1 MKRILLKSAL
11 VPASFGSETRK
22 DIIVADGRF
31 VKIAD
36 KATDDDADGAEVV
49 DCSRF
54 AVFPAFYNGH
64 SHAAMSI
71 LRGYADDMPL
81 QKWLQEYIWPF
92 EAKIT
97 ANDIEI
103 AARLAVLEMIKSGT
117 VFFAD
122 MYWHRE
128 HTMKVVE
135 EMGIRASIGVTFAE
149 SLMSPEAIEKNFEFL
164 SKHTG
169 ESDRVSLAVAPHSV
183 YTVGEKL
190 LKRCAEFARS
200 ENYQVHV
207 HLSETKQELDDCEKQ
222 YGCSPVRLLERAG
235 MLDSNLVAAHCVH
248 FSDDDMKAFVGSG
261 ATAVLNPC
269 SNLKLASGIP
279 PIDRLLRAG
288 ANVALGT
295 DGVSSNNNLDMREE
309 MKFAALLAKVCG
321 GAETLPAGD
330 ALKMASVNT
339 ARAYG
344 IDAGEIAEGKL
355 ADCLL
360 VDIANERMVPSHDLV
375 SNWVYAADSSC
386 IDSVICNGKF
396 VMRGRRVDG
405 EDDIKK
411 EAEACAKRLA
421 AVAAKSC

>member
-1 MKRILLKSAL
+1 MGCIVLKSATL
-11 VPASFGSETRK
+11 PGL
-22 DIIVADGRF
+22 DGHNRVVDVLIEGNRF
-31 VKIAD
+31 SKIAEPGL
-36 KATDDDADGAEVV
+36 DAPAGAEVV

-64 SHAAMSI
+64 THAAMSL

-92 EAKIT
+92 EAKLT
-97 ANDIEI
+97 GGDIEL
-103 AARLAVLEMIKSGT
+103 ACRLAFLEMIKSGT

-128 HTMKVVE
+128 RTIKIVE
-135 EMGIRASIGVTFAE
+135 EMGIRAAVGVTFAE
-149 SLMSPEAIEKNFEFL
+149 SLMTAEQIEGNFKFL
-164 SKHTG
+164 AAHTG
-169 ESDRVSLAVAPHSV
+169 ESDRISLTVAPHSV
-183 YTVGEKL
+183 YTVGEKM
-190 LKRCAEFARS
+190 LKRCADFAHS
-200 ENYQVHV
+200 EKFFVHT
-207 HLSETKQELDDCEKQ
+207 HLSETVKELEDCEKQ
-222 YGCSPVRLLERAG
+222 YGCSPVRLLERTG
-235 MLDSNLVAAHCVH
+235 MLDSKLAAAHCVH
-248 FSDDDMKAFVGSG
+248 FSDDDMKAFVDSG

-288 ANVALGT
+288 AKVALGT
-295 DGVSSNNNLDMREE
+295 DGDSSNNNLDMHEE
-309 MKFAALLAKVCG
+309 MKLAALLAKVQG
-321 GAETLPAGD
+321 GAETLPAYD
-330 ALKMASVNT
+330 ALKMATVNA

-344 IDAGEIAEGKL
+344 LMDAGEIREGYL

-360 VDIANERMVPSHDLV
+360 VDLKNERMVPSHNLV

-396 VMRGRRVDG
+396 VMRNRHVDG
-405 EDDIKK
+405 EEEIVR

-421 AVAAKSC
+421 SAT

>member
-22 DIIVADGRF
+22 DIVIADGRF

-97 ANDIEI
+97 ADDIEI

-169 ESDRVSLAVAPHSV
+169 ESERVSLAVAPHSV

>member
-97 ANDIEI
+97 ADDIEI

-222 YGCSPVRLLERAG
+222 YGCSPVRLLERTG

>member
-1 MKRILLKSAL
+1 MKKILLKSAFL
-11 VPASFGSETRK
+11 PAQDGAR
-22 DIIVADGRF
+22 VADILIAGNRF
-31 VKIAD
+31 ARIGNVSPEESA
-36 KATDDDADGAEVV
+36 GAEVV

-64 SHAAMSI
+64 THAAMSL

-92 EAKIT
+92 EAKLT
-97 ANDIEI
+97 GGDIEL
-103 AARLAVLEMIKSGT
+103 ACRLAFLEMIKSGT

-128 HTMKVVE
+128 RTIKIVE
-135 EMGIRASIGVTFAE
+135 EMGIRAAVGVTFAE
-149 SLMSPEAIEKNFEFL
+149 SLMTAEQIEGNFKFL
-164 SKHTG
+164 AAHTG
-169 ESDRVSLAVAPHSV
+169 ESDRISLTVAPHSV
-183 YTVGEKL
+183 YTVGEKM
-190 LKRCAEFARS
+190 LKRCADFARA
-200 ENYQVHV
+200 ENFFVHT
-207 HLSETKQELDDCEKQ
+207 HLSETVKELEDCEKQ

-235 MLDSNLVAAHCVH
+235 LLDEKLAAAHCVH
-248 FSDDDMKAFVGSG
+248 FSDDDMKVFVESG

-288 ANVALGT
+288 AKVALGT
-295 DGVSSNNNLDMREE
+295 DGDSSNNNLDMHEE
-309 MKFAALLAKVCG
+309 MKLAALLAKVQG
-321 GAETLPAGD
+321 GAETLPAYD
-330 ALKMASVNT
+330 ALKMATVNA

-344 IDAGEIAEGKL
+344 LMDAGEIREGYL

-360 VDIANERMVPSHDLV
+360 VDLKNERMVPSHNLV

-396 VMRGRRVDG
+396 VMRNRHVDG
-405 EDDIKK
+405 EEEIVR

-421 AVAAKSC
+421 SAT

>member
-97 ANDIEI
+97 ADDIEI

-169 ESDRVSLAVAPHSV
+169 ESDRVCLAVAPHSV

-207 HLSETKQELDDCEKQ
+207 HLSETKQELEDCEKQ

-235 MLDSNLVAAHCVH
+235 MLDRNLVAAHCVY

>member
-1 MKRILLKSAL
+1 
-11 VPASFGSETRK
+11 
-22 DIIVADGRF
+22 
-31 VKIAD
+31 
-36 KATDDDADGAEVV
+36 
-49 DCSRF
+49 
-54 AVFPAFYNGH
+54 
-64 SHAAMSI
+64 
-71 LRGYADDMPL
+71 
-81 QKWLQEYIWPF
+81 
-92 EAKIT
+92 
-97 ANDIEI
+97 
-103 AARLAVLEMIKSGT
+103 
-117 VFFAD
+117 
-122 MYWHRE
+122 
-128 HTMKVVE
+128 
-135 EMGIRASIGVTFAE
+135 
-149 SLMSPEAIEKNFEFL
+149 
-164 SKHTG
+164 
-169 ESDRVSLAVAPHSV
+169 
-183 YTVGEKL
+183 
-190 LKRCAEFARS
+190 
-200 ENYQVHV
+200 
-207 HLSETKQELDDCEKQ
+207 
-222 YGCSPVRLLERAG
+222 

-360 VDIANERMVPSHDLV
+360 VDIANERMVPSHDLL

>member
-1 MKRILLKSAL
+1 MNMGRILLKSVTLPWAGVKNSQVDVLIEGNRFSRIAESGLVAL
-11 VPASFGSETRK
+11 AGT
-22 DIIVADGRF
+22 
-31 VKIAD
+31 
-36 KATDDDADGAEVV
+36 EVV

-54 AVFPAFYNGH
+54 AIFPAFYNGH
-64 SHAAMSI
+64 SHAAMSL

-92 EAKIT
+92 EAKLT
-97 ANDIEI
+97 GDDIDI

-117 VFFAD
+117 VFFSD

-128 HTMKVVE
+128 RTMKVVE
-135 EMGIRASIGVTFAE
+135 DMGIRASIGVTFAE
-149 SLMSPEAIEKNFEFL
+149 TLMPPEAIENNFEFL
-164 SKHTG
+164 LNHTG
-169 ESDRVSLAVAPHSV
+169 ESERVRLSVAPHSV

-200 ENYQVHV
+200 ENYLVHI
-207 HLSETKQELDDCEKQ
+207 HLSETRQELEDCEKQ
-222 YGCSPVRLLERAG
+222 YGCSPVGLLGRAG
-235 MLDSNLVAAHCVH
+235 MLDRNLIAAHCVH
-248 FSDDDMKAFVGSG
+248 FSDDDMKAFVNSG

-279 PIDRLLRAG
+279 PVDRLLHAG
-288 ANVALGT
+288 ARIALGT

-309 MKFAALLAKVCG
+309 MKYIALLAKVCG
-321 GAETLPAGD
+321 GAETLPAGN
-330 ALKMASVNT
+330 ALKMATVN
-339 ARAYG
+339 AAQAYG

-360 VDIANERMVPSHDLV
+360 VDIMNERMVPSHDLV

-396 VMRGRRVDG
+396 VMRGRHVDG
-405 EDDIKK
+405 EEDIKK

-421 AVAAKSC
+421 R

>member
-97 ANDIEI
+97 ADDIEI

-190 LKRCAEFARS
+190 LMFIYPRRSRNWMIAKSSMAVARS
-200 ENYQVHV
+200 VCWNAPE
-207 HLSETKQELDDCEKQ
+207 CW
-222 YGCSPVRLLERAG
+222 
-235 MLDSNLVAAHCVH
+235 
-248 FSDDDMKAFVGSG
+248 
-261 ATAVLNPC
+261 TA
-269 SNLKLASGIP
+269 I
-279 PIDRLLRAG
+279 
-288 ANVALGT
+288 
-295 DGVSSNNNLDMREE
+295 SSR
-309 MKFAALLAKVCG
+309 
-321 GAETLPAGD
+321 
-330 ALKMASVNT
+330 
-339 ARAYG
+339 R
-344 IDAGEIAEGKL
+344 IA
-355 ADCLL
+355 C
-360 VDIANERMVPSHDLV
+360 ISRMTT
-375 SNWVYAADSSC
+375 
-386 IDSVICNGKF
+386 
-396 VMRGRRVDG
+396 
-405 EDDIKK
+405 
-411 EAEACAKRLA
+411 
-421 AVAAKSC
+421 

>member
-1 MKRILLKSAL
+1 MKKILLKSAL
-11 VPASFGSETRK
+11 LPAQDGTRVVDILIAGSRFARIGIVPPEESA
-22 DIIVADGRF
+22 
-31 VKIAD
+31 
-36 KATDDDADGAEVV
+36 GAEVV

-54 AVFPAFYNGH
+54 AVLPAFYNGH
-64 SHAAMSI
+64 THAAMSL

-92 EAKIT
+92 EAKLT
-97 ANDIEI
+97 GEDIDL
-103 AARLAVLEMIKSGT
+103 ACRLAVLEMIKSGT

-128 HTMKVVE
+128 RTIKVVE
-135 EMGIRASIGVTFAE
+135 DMGIRAAVGVTFAE
-149 SLMSPEAIEKNFEFL
+149 SLMTAEQIEGNFKFL
-164 SKHTG
+164 AAHTG
-169 ESDRVSLAVAPHSV
+169 ESERISLTVAPHSV

-190 LKRCAEFARS
+190 LKRCADFAHA
-200 ENYQVHV
+200 ENFFVHT
-207 HLSETKQELDDCEKQ
+207 HLSETVKELEDCEKQ

-235 MLDSNLVAAHCVH
+235 LLDEKLAAAHCVH
-248 FSDDDMKAFVGSG
+248 FSDDDMKVFVESG

-288 ANVALGT
+288 AKVALGT
-295 DGVSSNNNLDMREE
+295 DGDSSNNNLDMHEE
-309 MKFAALLAKVCG
+309 MKLAALLAKVQG
-321 GAETLPAGD
+321 GAEMLPAYD
-330 ALKMASVNT
+330 ALKMATVNA

-344 IDAGEIAEGKL
+344 LVDVGEIREGYL

-360 VDIANERMVPSHDLV
+360 VDLKNERMVPSHNLV

-396 VMRGRRVDG
+396 VMRGRHVDG
-405 EDDIKK
+405 EEEIVRD
-411 EAEACAKRLA
+411 AEACAKRLA
-421 AVAAKSC
+421 

>member
-1 MKRILLKSAL
+1 MGCIVLKSATL
-11 VPASFGSETRK
+11 PGLDGHNRVVNVLIEGNRFSKITESGVDVPT
-22 DIIVADGRF
+22 
-31 VKIAD
+31 
-36 KATDDDADGAEVV
+36 GAEVV

-54 AVFPAFYNGH
+54 ALFPAFYNGH
-64 SHAAMSI
+64 THAAMSL

-92 EAKIT
+92 EAKLT
-97 ANDIEI
+97 GDDIEP
-103 AARLAVLEMIKSGT
+103 ACRLAFLEMIKSGT

-128 HTMKVVE
+128 RTIKVVE
-135 EMGIRASIGVTFAE
+135 EMGIRAAVGVTFAE
-149 SLMSPEAIEKNFEFL
+149 SLMTAEQIEGNFNFL
-164 SKHTG
+164 AAHTG
-169 ESDRVSLAVAPHSV
+169 ESERVRLAVAPHSV

-190 LKRCAEFARS
+190 LKRCADFARA
-200 ENYQVHV
+200 ENFFVHT
-207 HLSETKQELDDCEKQ
+207 HLSETLKELEDCEKQ

-235 MLDSNLVAAHCVH
+235 MLDSNLAAAHCVH
-248 FSDDDMKAFVGSG
+248 FSDDDMKAFVDSG

-288 ANVALGT
+288 AKVALGT
-295 DGVSSNNNLDMREE
+295 DGDSSNNNLDMHEE
-309 MKFAALLAKVCG
+309 MKLAALLAKVQG
-321 GAETLPAGD
+321 GAETLPAQD
-330 ALKMASVNT
+330 ALKMATVNS

-344 IDAGEIAEGKL
+344 LLDAGEIREGYL

-360 VDIANERMVPSHDLV
+360 VDTKNERMVPGHNLV

-396 VMRGRRVDG
+396 VMRGRHVDDE
-405 EDDIKK
+405 EDIVR

-421 AVAAKSC
+421 SAT

>member
-1 MKRILLKSAL
+1 MGKIVLKSATL
-11 VPASFGSETRK
+11 PGLDGHNRVVNVLIEGNRFSKITESGVDVPA
-22 DIIVADGRF
+22 
-31 VKIAD
+31 
-36 KATDDDADGAEVV
+36 GAEVV

-54 AVFPAFYNGH
+54 ALFPAFYNGH
-64 SHAAMSI
+64 THAAMSL

-92 EAKIT
+92 EAKLT
-97 ANDIEI
+97 GDDIEP
-103 AARLAVLEMIKSGT
+103 ACRLAFLEMIKSGT

-128 HTMKVVE
+128 RTIKVVE
-135 EMGIRASIGVTFAE
+135 EMGIRAAVGVTFAE
-149 SLMSPEAIEKNFEFL
+149 SLMTAEQIEGNFNFL
-164 SKHTG
+164 AAHTG
-169 ESDRVSLAVAPHSV
+169 ESERVRLAVAPHSV

-190 LKRCAEFARS
+190 LKRCADFARA
-200 ENYQVHV
+200 ENFFVHT
-207 HLSETKQELDDCEKQ
+207 HLSETLKELEDCEKQ

-235 MLDSNLVAAHCVH
+235 MLDSNLAAAHCVH
-248 FSDDDMKAFVGSG
+248 FSDDDMKAFVDSG

-279 PIDRLLRAG
+279 PIDRLLRAR
-288 ANVALGT
+288 AKVALGT
-295 DGVSSNNNLDMREE
+295 DGDSSNNNLDMHEE
-309 MKFAALLAKVCG
+309 MKLAALLAKVQD
-321 GAETLPAGD
+321 GAETLPAQD
-330 ALKMASVNT
+330 ALKMATVNS

-344 IDAGEIAEGKL
+344 LLDAGEIREGYL

-360 VDIANERMVPSHDLV
+360 VDMKNERMVPGHNLV

-396 VMRGRRVDG
+396 VMRGRHVDG
-405 EDDIKK
+405 EEDIVR

-421 AVAAKSC
+421 SAT

>member
-1 MKRILLKSAL
+1 MGCIVLKSATL
-11 VPASFGSETRK
+11 PGLDGHNRVVNVLIEGNRFSKITESGVDVPA
-22 DIIVADGRF
+22 
-31 VKIAD
+31 
-36 KATDDDADGAEVV
+36 GAEVV

-54 AVFPAFYNGH
+54 ALFPAFYNGH
-64 SHAAMSI
+64 THAAMSL

-92 EAKIT
+92 EAKLT
-97 ANDIEI
+97 GDDIEP
-103 AARLAVLEMIKSGT
+103 ACRLAFLEMIKSGT

-128 HTMKVVE
+128 RTIKVVE
-135 EMGIRASIGVTFAE
+135 EMGIRAAVGVTFAE
-149 SLMSPEAIEKNFEFL
+149 SLMTAEQIEGNFNFL
-164 SKHTG
+164 AAHTG
-169 ESDRVSLAVAPHSV
+169 ESERVRLAVAPHSV

-190 LKRCAEFARS
+190 LKRCADFARA
-200 ENYQVHV
+200 ENFFVHT
-207 HLSETKQELDDCEKQ
+207 HLSETLKELEDCEKQ

-235 MLDSNLVAAHCVH
+235 MLDSNLAAAHCVH
-248 FSDDDMKAFVGSG
+248 FSDDDMKAFVDSG

-288 ANVALGT
+288 AKVALGT
-295 DGVSSNNNLDMREE
+295 DGDSSNNNLDMHEE
-309 MKFAALLAKVCG
+309 MKLAALLAKVQG
-321 GAETLPAGD
+321 GAETLPAQD
-330 ALKMASVNT
+330 ALKMATVNS

-344 IDAGEIAEGKL
+344 LLDAGEIREGYL

-360 VDIANERMVPSHDLV
+360 VDMKNERMVPGHNLV

-396 VMRGRRVDG
+396 VMRGRHVDDE
-405 EDDIKK
+405 EDIVR

-421 AVAAKSC
+421 SAT

>member
-1 MKRILLKSAL
+1 MRKILLKSAL
-11 VPASFGSETRK
+11 LPAQDGAHVV
-22 DIIVADGRF
+22 DILIAGNRFARIGIVTPEESA
-31 VKIAD
+31 
-36 KATDDDADGAEVV
+36 GAEVV
-49 DCSRF
+49 DCSNF
-54 AVFPAFYNGH
+54 AVLPAFYNGH
-64 SHAAMSI
+64 THAAMSL

-92 EAKIT
+92 EAKLT
-97 ANDIEI
+97 GDDIEI

-128 HTMKVVE
+128 RTIKVVE
-135 EMGIRASIGVTFAE
+135 ELGIRASIGVTFAE

-164 SKHTG
+164 SNHTG
-169 ESDRVSLAVAPHSV
+169 ESERIRLSVAPHSV

-222 YGCSPVRLLERAG
+222 YGCSPVRLLGRSG

-248 FSDDDMKAFVGSG
+248 FSDDDMKAFVDSG

-279 PIDRLLRAG
+279 PIDRFLNAD
-288 ANVALGT
+288 AKVALGT
-295 DGVSSNNNLDMREE
+295 DGDSSNNNLDMREE
-309 MKFAALLAKVCG
+309 MKYIALLAKVCG
-321 GAETLPAGD
+321 GAEMLPAGD
-330 ALKMASVNT
+330 ALKMATMNT

-344 IDAGEIAEGKL
+344 LDAGEIAEGKL

-360 VDIANERMVPSHDLV
+360 VDVMNERMVPSHDLV

-396 VMRGRRVDG
+396 VMRGRHVDG
-405 EDDIKK
+405 EEDIKK
-411 EAEACAKRLA
+411 DAEVCAKRLA
-421 AVAAKSC
+421 SAT

>member
-36 KATDDDADGAEVV
+36 KATDDDAAGAEVV

-97 ANDIEI
+97 ADDIEI

-149 SLMSPEAIEKNFEFL
+149 SLMSQEAIEKNFEFL

-309 MKFAALLAKVCG
+309 MKFAALLAKVRG